1 MQAAEQIS
9 REFNVTAFSFD
20 HRFHGNSS
28 KDRHYP
34 AFGGQEVYD
43 VQAAMDYAEQKG
55 LPKPYIL
62 QGISLGAMAAQ
73 RAGIEDKRVAGLFLL
88 SVPGWPWK
96 AIAVNAY
103 LAAPVAELINKNYG
117 WKVLENGDI
126 RNISQPKDHHP
137 LVCYLMGDKDRYDI
151 NATKAV
157 FEHWHNGETGGY
169 DISIHDNPGINKFFF
184 TVKDAIHPDVPGYQV
199 WDWDRFNKVK
209 SEFFNRILK

>member
-1 MQAAEQIS
+1 
-9 REFNVTAFSFD
+9 
-20 HRFHGNSS
+20 
-28 KDRHYP
+28 
-34 AFGGQEVYD
+34 
-43 VQAAMDYAEQKG
+43 
-55 LPKPYIL
+55 
-62 QGISLGAMAAQ
+62 MAAQ

-126 RNISQPKDHHP
+126 RNISQPTDHHP

-199 WDWDRFNKVK
+199 WDWDRFHQVK